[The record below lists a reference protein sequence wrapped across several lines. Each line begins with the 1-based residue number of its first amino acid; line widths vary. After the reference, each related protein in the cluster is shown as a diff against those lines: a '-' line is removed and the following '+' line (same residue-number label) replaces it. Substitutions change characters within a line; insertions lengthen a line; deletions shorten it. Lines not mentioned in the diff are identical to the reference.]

1 MREMIVG
8 EIEGDR
14 ARLAR
19 VLADPGGG
27 FEICDQVRFERG
39 ETKNF
44 EAEFARFVERAP
56 NPVGE
61 AALAVGGPIEGGNVR
76 LTKESFMVSARHL
89 KRAHNFT
96 RVTLLNDSA
105 ATARGAVETPD
116 AGFLQIAPGAGD
128 ANSSVVVVHPGIG
141 LGMAITRKI
150 GGRWMAFESEGGHQS
165 YAPLDDDEIALLR
178 EHLKT
183 QNYFSYED
191 VISEGGVLATYRAFS
206 RIANT
211 PATLQNFNAVIE
223 AGCKRTSRSAVLA
236 CEVAARSLATFA
248 GNACLSAAARGG
260 VILAGAVARALEPFL
275 VGEMFV
281 NRFRRRGAMTL
292 YVADV
297 PIRLLRDDA
306 ASLRGLAAHCVAA
319 EV

>member
-1 MREMIVG
+1 MREIIVG

-19 VLADPGGG
+19 VMADASGA

-39 ETKNF
+39 EAKNF
-44 EAEFARFVERAP
+44 EAEFASFLERAP
-56 NPVGE
+56 NPVRE
-61 AALAVGGPIEGGNVR
+61 AALAVGGPIEGGNAR

-96 RVTLLNDSA
+96 RVTLLNECA

-116 AGFLQIAPGAGD
+116 SGFVRVAPGVGD
-128 ANSSVVVVHPGIG
+128 PNSSIVVVSPGVG

-165 YAPLDDDEIALLR
+165 FAPLDEDEIALLR

-183 QNYFSYED
+183 QNYFTYED
-191 VISEGGVLATYRAFS
+191 VVSEGGLLATYRGFS
-206 RIANT
+206 RIATT
-211 PATLQNFNAVIE
+211 PATLQGFEAVIE
-223 AGCKRTSRSAVLA
+223 AGRQRTSRAAVLA

-248 GNACLSAAARGG
+248 GNACLSAGARGG
-260 VILAGAVARALEPFL
+260 VILAGSVARALEPFL
-275 VGEMFV
+275 VSDSFV
-281 NRFRRRGAMTL
+281 TRFRRRGAMTL

-319 EV
+319 DT